1 MMTRDHVCQCDVDE
15 KQAVAQSDYMGDTYY
30 FHSAECK
37 AKFDADPER
46 YVSRDESSQT

>member
-1 MMTRDHVCQCDVDE
+1 MMTRDHVCDCDVDE
-15 KQAVAQSDYMGDTYY
+15 EKAAACSEYEGDIYY

-46 YVSRDESSQT
+46 YVSRAESSQT

>member
-1 MMTRDHVCQCDVDE
+1 MTRDHVCDRDVDE
-15 KQAVAQSDYMGDTYY
+15 GQAPAQSDYKGDTYY

-37 AKFDADPER
+37 AKFDADPEK